1 MNDIGSI
8 YVHNLQL
15 KKKKHPDKKKSGGS
29 FGKISTQPHM
39 TLCIR
44 FLDRENNHK
53 SNTLPLEKKICLT
66 IV

>member
-8 YVHNLQL
+8 YVNNLQL

-29 FGKISTQPHM
+29 FGKISTRPHI
-39 TLCIR
+39 TLCIQ
-44 FLDRENNHK
+44 FLDRENNDK
-53 SNTLPLEKKICLT
+53 SNTLPLEKQICLT

>member
-8 YVHNLQL
+8 NVNNLQL
-15 KKKKHPDKKKSGGS
+15 KKKSRTQKKSGGS

-39 TLCIR
+39 TLCIQ
-44 FLDRENNHK
+44 FLDRENNDK
-53 SNTLPLEKKICLT
+53 SNTLPLEKQICLT

>member
-8 YVHNLQL
+8 YVNKLQF
-15 KKKKHPDKKKSGGS
+15 KKKHPDKKKKSGGS

-39 TLCIR
+39 TLCIQ
-44 FLDRENNHK
+44 FLDRENNDK
-53 SNTLPLEKKICLT
+53 SNTLPLEKQICLT